1 MALLV
6 EAEMGEERKTDV
18 ELSIHR
24 PNLYLGEKKKKNLVS
39 GSFQKWMEEF
49 SLPCLKKK
57 KQASAVEVRRK

>member
-24 PNLYLGEKKKKNLVS
+24 TNLYLGEKKKKTLLVALFKNEWK
-39 GSFQKWMEEF
+39 SFP
-49 SLPCLKKK
+49 SL
-57 KQASAVEVRRK
+57 V

>member
-24 PNLYLGEKKKKNLVS
+24 PNLYLGEREKKKTLLVALFKNEWKSFPSLV
-39 GSFQKWMEEF
+39 
-49 SLPCLKKK
+49 
-57 KQASAVEVRRK
+57 